1 MMGLLAMIAKIPAL
15 AKVAIFGLAVI
26 TAAAVEGLPL
36 RDICFDYV
44 IFIALSAVV
53 TGMPEP
59 DTDLTGWR
67 FFYTWIY
74 RTGHLL
80 VGSGTAFFRHAKR
93 WKEISEIGPEEKK
106 PHETI

>member
-1 MMGLLAMIAKIPAL
+1 MIALIGSIAKLPAI
-15 AKVAIFGLAVI
+15 AKVAVFGLAII

-44 IFIALSAVV
+44 VFIALSAVV

-59 DTDLTGWR
+59 DTDLAGWR

-93 WKEISEIGPEEKK
+93 WKEMSDVEEAIKK
-106 PHETI
+106 